1 MRAWQAKLSP
11 QDMDML
17 RIQVQEELEGPHQQ
31 RVAALEGEA
40 EKVRIFGRSF
50 TIMNITVEHPSSY
63 FSSTSFNNN
72 FPSW

>member
-1 MRAWQAKLSP
+1 MRRGIRAWQAKLSP

-40 EKVRIFGRSF
+40 EKVRLWVDLSQ
-50 TIMNITVEHPSSY
+50 S
-63 FSSTSFNNN
+63 
-72 FPSW
+72 